1 MSAAFCSAVF
11 ISSGPER
18 EMFNDDLDAGHE
30 EDNKG
35 DESNST
41 ASNKEEIEEPQYGTQ
56 QVPDL
61 LPGLHIVKEEQW
73 CDQARHKEHIEEIWQ
88 LTSFRRTLSLSI
100 LRGYV
105 QICSRLVLGSQ
116 SFLSASRPASEI
128 RILTSS
134 CSAGCNSKSP
144 LVSVRPSGERSAIVR
159 SAMSLGN

>member
-1 MSAAFCSAVF
+1 MAVFFISFAVRQCSASWQGTGPLPSMSAEFCSAVF

-88 LTSFRRTLSLSI
+88 LTSFRRTPS
-100 LRGYV
+100 V
-105 QICSRLVLGSQ
+105 
-116 SFLSASRPASEI
+116 
-128 RILTSS
+128 T
-134 CSAGCNSKSP
+134 
-144 LVSVRPSGERSAIVR
+144 LVSPGVGA
-159 SAMSLGN
+159 G